1 MVKSASESPL
11 NLIFEENIPSAEDV
25 ELTADLIELFLDL
38 FGEDLLEECS
48 YLPEGFDGP
57 AS

>member
-1 MVKSASESPL
+1 MIRFTPESPL
-11 NLIFEENIPSAEDV
+11 DLIYEENIPSAEDV
-25 ELTADLIELFLDL
+25 ELTADLIDLFLRL